1 MSDNPSD
8 DENDPSHQN
17 NELLKIFDPE
27 SFKRP
32 KKLLAFTKEF
42 NRSLGIEV
50 EGSRMRSV
58 VEKRQMKNQDSYE
71 NKSQTNQSLNEDD
84 QNKVN
89 LDEDQMQVDGNQEE
103 LKETQILLGEEGEQ
117 IDTDSNN
124 GPDFELLREIPSCF
138 SDRNKDASNTHAYK

>member
-1 MSDNPSD
+1 MSNNPSD
-8 DENDPSHQN
+8 DENDPSHQK
-17 NELLKIFDPE
+17 NELLNRFDPE

-71 NKSQTNQSLNEDD
+71 NKSQTSQSLKEDD
-84 QNKVN
+84 QNQVN
-89 LDEDQMQVDGNQEE
+89 LDGDQMQVDGNQEE
-103 LKETQILLGEEGEQ
+103 LKVTQILVEEGDQ